1 MDSFRPDATHTIASS
16 SIAAIRYS
24 RISCV
29 LEVRFVQGTRYRY
42 FDVPNGVV
50 GSLLAAS
57 SKGSFFNERV
67 RGQFRYERV

>member
-1 MDSFRPDATHTIASS
+1 MESFQPDATHPVASS
-16 SIAAIRYS
+16 SIAAIGYS
-24 RISCV
+24 RVSRV
-29 LEVRFVQGTRYRY
+29 LEVHFVRGTRYRY
-42 FDVPNGVV
+42 FDVPDGIV